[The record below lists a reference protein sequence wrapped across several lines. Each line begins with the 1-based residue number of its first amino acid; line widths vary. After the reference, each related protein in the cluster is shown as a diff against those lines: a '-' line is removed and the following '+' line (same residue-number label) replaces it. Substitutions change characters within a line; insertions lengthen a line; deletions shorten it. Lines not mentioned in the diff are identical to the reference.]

1 MLKPTTMSNN
11 QLDNPVVVIILAVVM
26 AVLSLM
32 ILLGK
37 GDWMI
42 SQYRRL
48 SPEERARYNIHR
60 LRVVCGILILLLAIA
75 LPILVLLD
83 ANEYIMGSVL
93 ITPTAIAVAL
103 SYTWCKK

>member
-11 QLDNPVVVIILAVVM
+11 QLDNPVVVIIIAVVM

-60 LRVVCGILILLLAIA
+60 LRIVCGILILI
-75 LPILVLLD
+75 
-83 ANEYIMGSVL
+83 
-93 ITPTAIAVAL
+93 
-103 SYTWCKK
+103 